1 MNAIDTDSPIDI
13 TSLLPGVD
21 EQINSIQYDSDDSRS
36 QIESYDAAQ
45 SLRLGVMQLDQDLNR
60 FSKRPCAVCQ
70 VPGHSFVQ
78 CPKMNNTPEVKNIFG
93 QVIAA
98 IKRIWPMC
106 NKLGISLEAGR
117 NIPVQSLEL
126 AVNALNQSHT
136 PIPPASVAH
145 TSNTGI
151 SPLSANTGMSLPM
164 LQMQIAQV
172 TQMAHQMAQQQQQQL
187 PPDPQ
192 NYFNQFAL
200 PTQSNDLSDNS
211 SLGSKASIQDFQFP
225 GNGQIQK

>member
-1 MNAIDTDSPIDI
+1 M
-13 TSLLPGVD
+13 D
-21 EQINSIQYDSDDSRS
+21 EQINSINYDSDDSS
-36 QIESYDAAQ
+36 SPIERYDDAQ
-45 SLRLGVMQLDQDLNR
+45 SLRLGVMQLDQDMSR
-60 FSKRPCAVCQ
+60 FSKRPCAVCH

-151 SPLSANTGMSLPM
+151 SPLSVNTGMSLPL

-187 PPDPQ
+187 PPDPRT
-192 NYFNQFAL
+192 YFNQYAL
-200 PTQSNDLSDNS
+200 PTQAIDETS
-211 SLGSKASIQDFQFP
+211 SLGSKGSIQDFQFP

>member
-1 MNAIDTDSPIDI
+1 M
-13 TSLLPGVD
+13 
-21 EQINSIQYDSDDSRS
+21 
-36 QIESYDAAQ
+36 
-45 SLRLGVMQLDQDLNR
+45 
-60 FSKRPCAVCQ
+60 
-70 VPGHSFVQ
+70 
-78 CPKMNNTPEVKNIFG
+78 KNIFG
-93 QVIAA
+93 QVVAA

-106 NKLGISLEAGR
+106 NKLGISLETGR
-117 NIPVQSLEL
+117 HIPTQSLDL
-126 AVNALNQSHT
+126 AVNALNQSHA

-172 TQMAHQMAQQQQQQL
+172 TQIAHQMAQQQQQQL

-192 NYFNQFAL
+192 NYFNQFVL
-200 PTQSNDLSDNS
+200 PTQANDLSDNS